1 MNVMFSRQ
9 INTAEFQQFLA
20 AFMIP
25 VFHVALVKD
34 ISQVQSALL
43 TACKRPLAPGG
54 QRALPYCCHTA

>member
-25 VFHVALVKD
+25 VFHFALVKD
-34 ISQVQSALL
+34 ISQVQSAL
-43 TACKRPLAPGG
+43 
-54 QRALPYCCHTA
+54 